1 MKLGI
6 IGGTGFYE
14 MEGEEIE
21 IETIYG
27 DVDSFLLE
35 KNGRKILF
43 IPRHG
48 RSHRPAHAVNYHAN
62 IQAMKNF
69 GAEAI
74 IGISNVG
81 SMRKEIKPGEIFIPY
96 DFIDLSGRKST
107 FYDERAIHIDMSNPF
122 CPVLRKII
130 VEEASGRGNF
140 HEGVYIV
147 TNGPRLE
154 TKAEINFFRKFAD
167 VVGMTLMPEATLA
180 REAGICYA
188 SICLVSNYAA
198 GFQQKLSARE
208 IKEMVKERRKYL
220 IEIVDDCIKK
230 IPEKRSCNC
239 GKASEEGKI

>member
-1 MKLGI
+1 MKIGI

-21 IETIYG
+21 IETSYG
-27 DVDSFLLE
+27 SISSFLLE
-35 KNGRKILF
+35 KNGKRVLF

-48 RSHRPAHAVNYHAN
+48 KNHRPAHTVNYHAN

-81 SMRKEIKPGEIFIPY
+81 SMKKEIKRGEIFIPD
-96 DFIDLSGRKST
+96 DFIDLSGRKCT

-130 VEEASGRGNF
+130 VEEARKRERY

-154 TKAEINFFRKFAD
+154 TKAEINFFRNFAD
-167 VVGMTLMPEATLA
+167 VVGMTLMPELALA
-180 REAGICYA
+180 REMGICYA
-188 SICLVSNYAA
+188 SICLVSNYAV
-198 GFQQKLSARE
+198 GMQEKLSARE
-208 IKEMVKERRKYL
+208 IKEMVNEKKKII
-220 IEIVDDCIKK
+220 IEIVDDCIKR
-230 IPEKRSCNC
+230 IPEKRICEC
-239 GKASEEGKI
+239 RKAIEEGKI